1 MRHGGDVIEELTA
14 DHREADEL
22 FDRIE
27 AVPTRGPERRRLL
40 DQLTIE
46 LVRHA
51 VAEEQHLYPAVR
63 KHVPD
68 GDALV
73 DKELAD
79 HLRVE
84 RLLKDLEGLDA
95 DDPELIHLFVK
106 LRTEVRAHVR
116 DEESNLFIQLRA
128 ACGPEVLDLLG
139 QEVRMAKETAPTRP
153 HPGAPSS
160 ALASKILSPG
170 LGLVDRVRDFI
181 TGRGE

>member
-14 DHREADEL
+14 DHREVEEL

-27 AVPTRGPERRRLL
+27 AVPARGSERRRLL

-63 KHVPD
+63 EHVPG
-68 GDALV
+68 GDALA
-73 DKELAD
+73 DKAVAD
-79 HLRVE
+79 HSRVE
-84 RLLKDLEGLDA
+84 RLLKNLEGMDA

-106 LRTEVRAHVR
+106 LRTEVRAHVQ
-116 DEESNLFIQLRA
+116 DEEGNLFSRLRA

-160 ALASKILSPG
+160 ASASRILSPG

>member
-1 MRHGGDVIEELTA
+1 MRHGGDIVEELTA
-14 DHREADEL
+14 DHREVDEL

-27 AVPTRGPERRRLL
+27 AVPARGPERRRLL
-40 DQLTIE
+40 DRLTIE

-63 KHVPD
+63 EHVPG

-73 DKELAD
+73 DKEIAD
-79 HLRVE
+79 HLRIE
-84 RLLKDLEGLDA
+84 RLLKDLEGMNA
-95 DDPELIHLFVK
+95 DDPELNHLFVK
-106 LRTEVRAHVR
+106 LRTEVRAHVQ
-116 DEESNLFIQLRA
+116 DEEGNLFAQLRT
-128 ACGPEVLDLLG
+128 ACGPELLDLLG
-139 QEVRMAKETAPTRP
+139 QEARKAKETAPTRP
-153 HPGAPSS
+153 HPGTPSS

>member
-1 MRHGGDVIEELTA
+1 MGHGGDVIEELTA
-14 DHREADEL
+14 DHREVDGL

-27 AVPTRGPERRRLL
+27 AVPARGPERRRLL

-63 KHVPD
+63 EHVP
-68 GDALV
+68 GGNALA
-73 DKELAD
+73 DKEIDD
-79 HLRVE
+79 HSRVE
-84 RLLKDLEGLDA
+84 QLLKDLEGMDG

-106 LRTEVRAHVR
+106 LRTEVRAHVQ
-116 DEESNLFIQLRA
+116 DEESNLFVQLRA

-160 ALASKILSPG
+160 PLASKILSPG